1 MSLEYIIV
9 VIDEQQNQQK
19 DTPKKQSTKDVPFEM
34 YIHMVVVLFCVYSA
48 PRVLKSIILLNISSN
63 YFPRDYHMNIH
74 IVDKLRSL

>member
-34 YIHMVVVLFCVYSA
+34 YIHMVVVLFCVCSA
-48 PRVLKSIILLNISSN
+48 PRLLKSMIPLNISSN
-63 YFPRDYHMNIH
+63 CFPRDYHINIH
-74 IVDKLRSL
+74 IVDKLKSR